1 MDERPALNATL
12 GAVVPQMGFAVLCI
26 DLTGFGACAQAS
38 ENVLAKKAVWYGEP
52 MVGGIIGELQSA
64 YQ

>member
-1 MDERPALNATL
+1 MDERSALNATL
-12 GAVVPQMGFAVLCI
+12 GAVVPQMGVAVLCI

-52 MVGGIIGELQSA
+52 MVG
-64 YQ
+64 

>member
-52 MVGGIIGELQSA
+52 MVG
-64 YQ
+64 